1 MAHDL
6 ALRQTLGRRLASARK
21 LCDLTIDQAARRLTE
36 QGYPIQKQGL
46 GHWET
51 GRNVPDAIWLSRL
64 ARLYRVTADALLWDN
79 APSFEAMQLAAQF
92 DALSDIKQRQ
102 LRALWLAYI
111 ETAADDATVEAK
123 MPVTRATRQPPF

>member
-6 ALRQTLGRRLASARK
+6 VTRQSLGRRLAAARK
-21 LCDLTIDQAARRLTE
+21 LCGLTMDQAAAKLTAN
-36 QGYPIQKQGL
+36 GYPIKKQGI

-64 ARLYRVTADALLWDN
+64 AKLYRVSADALLWEN
-79 APSFEAMQLAAQF
+79 APSVEAMQLAAEF
-92 DALSDIKQRQ
+92 DGLNEAKQRQ

-111 ETAADDATVEAK
+111 DTAVDDATVEAK
-123 MPVTRATRQPPF
+123 MPAVKVAHQHKP

>member
-1 MAHDL
+1 MAHDI
-6 ALRQTLGRRLASARK
+6 ALRQSLGRRLASARK

-36 QGYPIQKQGL
+36 YGFPIQKQGL

-64 ARLYRVTADALLWDN
+64 AKLYRVSADALLWDN
-79 APSFEAMQLAAQF
+79 APSIEAMQIAAQF
-92 DALSDIKQRQ
+92 DGLSDSKQRQ

-111 ETAADDATVEAK
+111 ETAADDATVEER
-123 MPVTRATRQPPF
+123 MPVTQASRHPRA